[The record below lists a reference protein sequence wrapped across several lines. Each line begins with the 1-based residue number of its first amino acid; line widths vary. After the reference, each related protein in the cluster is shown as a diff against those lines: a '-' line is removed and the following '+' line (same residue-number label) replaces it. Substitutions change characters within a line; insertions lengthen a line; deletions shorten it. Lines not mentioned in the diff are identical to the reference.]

1 MYHWDWEGEKAEGDD
16 SLRGAKGRQGGFFWG
31 SEELLEVGRYGL
43 PEFDP
48 AGDECRRSRDRGGT
62 IGKVG
67 LEAAAATVKLGY
79 KKGGKI

>member
-1 MYHWDWEGEKAEGDD
+1 MYHWDWEGEKATIRCGE
-16 SLRGAKGRQGGFFWG
+16 RKGVRGGFFWG

-67 LEAAAATVKLGY
+67 LEAAAATVKPGY
-79 KKGGKI
+79 KRGGKI